1 MTKQREAEYV
11 PIPPGKPVHVDRET
25 IASDAVDMA
34 LIEQAFAIK
43 GSATVARLLVWRLRQ
58 SSPSRAVLDQ
68 IARMLDPSD
77 DGYLKLRVVR
87 HRKGKTTTK
96 NVNDAAIVK
105 AVKKGVEAR
114 RNKHGRQ
121 KMAVAEV
128 AKQFRLSK
136 ATVLKAIRSK

>member
-1 MTKQREAEYV
+1 MTKQR
-11 PIPPGKPVHVDRET
+11 KPHLNWNEFHVIGEMDDG
-25 IASDAVDMA
+25 SLYMA
-34 LIEQAFAIK
+34 HLEHVFAIF
-43 GSATVARLLVWRLRQ
+43 GSACIAEELAMRLRNP
-58 SSPSRAVLDQ
+58 SPWRVALDQ

-87 HRKGKTTTK
+87 HRKGRTAMKY
-96 NVNDAAIVK
+96 VNDAAIVK

-128 AKQFRLSK
+128 AKQFRVSK
-136 ATVLKAIRSK
+136 ATVLKALRSK

>member
-1 MTKQREAEYV
+1 MTKQR
-11 PIPPGKPVHVDRET
+11 KPLNWNEFHVIGEMDDG
-25 IASDAVDMA
+25 SLYMA
-34 LIEQAFAIK
+34 HLEHVFAIF
-43 GSATVARLLVWRLRQ
+43 GSACIAEELAMRLRNP
-58 SSPSRAVLDQ
+58 SPWRVALDQ

-87 HRKGKTTTK
+87 HRKGRTAMKY
-96 NVNDAAIVK
+96 VNDAAIVK

-128 AKQFRLSK
+128 AKQFRVSK
-136 ATVLKAIRSK
+136 ATVLKALRSK